1 MQKGDQ
7 NTSFFHAACSE
18 RRRRNK
24 IGRLKNDEGVWV
36 ENEEEKRGMIAQ
48 YFKTLFSSNRGNNSD
63 QLLDVVERKVTEDM
77 NELLTSAYRS
87 EEIKEA
93 LDSIGDLKAP
103 GPDGMP
109 AVFYKNFWDL
119 MGEKITSEV
128 QEILNGGQIP
138 QEWNETTIVLIPK
151 VKTFE
156 LIKDLRPISVCNVL
170 YKIVSKVLANRL
182 KKILP
187 EVISQSQ
194 SAFFPGRL
202 ISDNILVAYELTHYM
217 RQKRN
222 GETGYAA
229 LKLDM
234 SKAYDRVE
242 WGFLKD
248 MMLKLGF
255 NQEWTQLIMKCI
267 TFVTY
272 RIRVDGELIEVIQ
285 PERGLQQGI
294 HCPHIFSCSVLKVS
308 QL

>member
-1 MQKGDQ
+1 M
-7 NTSFFHAACSE
+7 
-18 RRRRNK
+18 
-24 IGRLKNDEGVWV
+24 KNDEGVWV

-272 RIRVDGELIEVIQ
+272 RIRVDG
-285 PERGLQQGI
+285 R
-294 HCPHIFSCSVLKVS
+294 
-308 QL
+308 

>member
-1 MQKGDQ
+1 MQKGDR

-151 VKTFE
+151 VKTSE
-156 LIKDLRPISVCNVL
+156 LIKDLRPISLCNVL

-217 RQKRN
+217 R
-222 GETGYAA
+222 
-229 LKLDM
+229 
-234 SKAYDRVE
+234 
-242 WGFLKD
+242 
-248 MMLKLGF
+248 
-255 NQEWTQLIMKCI
+255 
-267 TFVTY
+267 
-272 RIRVDGELIEVIQ
+272 
-285 PERGLQQGI
+285 
-294 HCPHIFSCSVLKVS
+294 
-308 QL
+308 